1 MSFPSTRRHLR
12 CVSIRSTILATLV
25 LSTVLSAC
33 KPGPDEM
40 NARLATDFDALA
52 ADFLDWYYEARP
64 IRATNLGIHHHDAKL
79 PDWSEQGVARR
90 AAELNDWLDRL
101 SVIDREKLTGD
112 RYYDHRILEYAMRA
126 RLLELEEVRA
136 WKRNPMHYVSTAAG
150 SISSLSDRDFAPL
163 EDRVSSMIARM
174 RGLPG
179 LLQAAREN
187 LDDVPA
193 LWVEIAMRNG
203 RGLVSFL
210 ADDLPAAL
218 ADQGLDD
225 VPAES
230 KNELE
235 RERNASIE
243 SLTQFVTWLES
254 DLAPRAEGDF
264 RLGRDLFE
272 RKLRYEE
279 HVDLSADELRDVNE
293 SAIRYYKDWVG
304 REAARIDSTLPVEE
318 VMAQI
323 TGNFPSPGELIPIA
337 REYVTTTR
345 QFIINNDIV
354 TLPSDGLPVVRPT
367 PEYARMGFAS
377 MSTPGP
383 FETQAREA
391 YYNITNVDPGW
402 SEEQKAQHL
411 SYFNYP
417 GLLGVTIHEVMP
429 GHFVQLLYESRI
441 PGSVRKVF
449 TPASVVEGWAHYTEQ
464 MMIDEGLGDG
474 DPAIR
479 LGQLRR
485 ALQRHARWHAGL
497 SMHVYGE
504 TVEDASRRFEQIAY
518 FAPFPALRETQRGT
532 YNPTYLYYAL
542 GRMQILKLREDY
554 RKKVSQEGQTFS
566 LRDFHDQFLTLG
578 LPVTLA
584 RKAMLGDDSG
594 SSL

>member
-1 MSFPSTRRHLR
+1 MPFKIIHRHRRR
-12 CVSIRSTILATLV
+12 TSICYPVLIL
-25 LSTVLSAC
+25 TVLAAC
-33 KPGPDEM
+33 QSGREGVE
-40 NARLATDFDALA
+40 AGSSTDYDALA
-52 ADFLDWYYEARP
+52 AGFLDWYYKAHP
-64 IRATNLGIHHHDAKL
+64 ITATNLGIHLYDGQL
-79 PDWSEQGVARR
+79 PDWSEEGVTSR
-90 AAELNDWLDRL
+90 AADFRDWLDRL
-101 SVIDREKLTGD
+101 SRIDRDRLTGD

-126 RLLELEEVRA
+126 RLLELEEVRD
-136 WKRNPMHYVSTAAG
+136 WKRNPMRYVSTAAR
-150 SISSLSDRDFAPL
+150 SISSLSDRNFAPL
-163 EDRVSSMIARM
+163 EDRLSSMMMRM
-174 RGLPG
+174 EGITA
-179 LLQAAREN
+179 LLETAKKN
-187 LDDVPA
+187 LDNVPP
-193 LWVEIAMRNG
+193 LWVEIATRNG
-203 RGLVSFL
+203 RGVVSFL
-210 ADDLPAAL
+210 EEDLPAAL
-218 ADQGLDD
+218 ADQGVDD
-225 VPAES
+225 LPSGLKEQF
-230 KNELE
+230 EEE
-235 RERNASIE
+235 RRNSIQ
-243 SLTQFVTWLES
+243 SLSDFVTWLER
-254 DLAPRAEGDF
+254 DLAPRADGDF

-279 HVDLSADELRDVNE
+279 HVELNADQLRDVNE
-293 SAIRYYKDWVG
+293 EAIAYYKDWV
-304 REAARIDSTLPVEE
+304 RKEAARIDPSLPVKD
-318 VMAQI
+318 VMAEI
-323 TGNFPSPGELIPIA
+323 TGNFPTPNELIPIA

-345 QFIINNDIV
+345 QFIIDNDIV

-383 FETQAREA
+383 FETNAREA
-391 YYNITNVDPGW
+391 YYNITNVDPAW

-441 PGSVRKVF
+441 PTAVRKVF
-449 TPASVVEGWAHYTEQ
+449 TPASLVEGWAHYTEQ

-504 TVEDASRRFEQIAY
+504 SVEDASKRFEEIAF

-542 GRMQILKLREDY
+542 GRMQILKLRQDY
-554 RKKVSQEGQTFS
+554 EEKAMQDGRTYS
-566 LRDFHDQFLTLG
+566 LREFHDEFLTLG

-584 RKAMLGDDSG
+584 REAMLGDDSG

>member
-1 MSFPSTRRHLR
+1 MSFKLIRTRHRK
-12 CVSIRSTILATLV
+12 IRLHYLFLIVPVLA
-25 LSTVLSAC
+25 AC
-33 KPGPDEM
+33 QQGPDEM
-40 NARLATDFDALA
+40 EAKSSAEFDDLATS
-52 ADFLDWYYEARP
+52 FLDWYYEARP
-64 IRATNLGIHHHDAKL
+64 ITATNLGIHTYDGKL
-79 PDWSEQGVARR
+79 PDWSEQGVASR
-90 AAELNDWLDRL
+90 AAEFRGWLDRL
-101 SVIDREKLTGD
+101 SEIDRERLTGE
-112 RYYDHRILEYAMRA
+112 RYFDHRILEYAIRA
-126 RLLELEEVRA
+126 RLLELEEVCD
-136 WKRNPMHYVSTAAG
+136 WKRNPMKYVSTAAS

-163 EDRVSSMIARM
+163 EDRISSMVARM
-174 RGLPG
+174 KDIPA
-179 LLQAAREN
+179 LLETAKDN
-187 LDDVPA
+187 LDDVPP
-193 LWVEIAMRNG
+193 LWVEIATRNG
-203 RGLVSFL
+203 RGVVSFL
-210 ADDLPAAL
+210 DKDLPAAL
-218 ADQGLDD
+218 ADQGLADMPSGLLDD
-225 VPAES
+225 FQMER
-230 KNELE
+230 KN
-235 RERNASIE
+235 SIQ
-243 SLTQFVTWLES
+243 SLSEFVSWLES
-254 DLAPRAEGDF
+254 DLAPRADGDF

-279 HVDLSADELRDVNE
+279 HVDLTADQLRDVNE
-293 SAIRYYKDWVG
+293 EAIAYYKDWVR
-304 REAARIDSTLPVEE
+304 REAARIDPDLPVEE
-318 VMAQI
+318 VMAEI
-323 TGNFPSPGELIPIA
+323 TGNFPTPSELIPIA

-345 QFIINNDIV
+345 QFIIDNDIV

-383 FETQAREA
+383 FETNAREA
-391 YYNITNVDPGW
+391 YYNITNVDPNW

-441 PGSVRKVF
+441 PTAIRKVF
-449 TPASVVEGWAHYTEQ
+449 TPASLVEGWAHYTEQ

-504 TVEDASRRFEQIAY
+504 TVEDASQRFEEIAF

-542 GRMQILKLREDY
+542 GRMQILKLRKDY
-554 RKKVSQEGQTFS
+554 EEMMLQEGRTFS
-566 LRDFHDQFLTLG
+566 LREFHDEFLTLG

-584 RKAMLGDDSG
+584 REAMLGDDSG